1 MPNEA
6 GDLPPLPS
14 PERLRELMFDAARL
28 GRTDVLPALLHAGC
42 AVEAKDERGYTPL
55 ILAAYHGQDEAVALL
70 LDHGADPEA
79 GDAARGN
86 TALMGA
92 AFKGFTSVARLLLER
107 GAEAET
113 TNKAGQTAL
122 MLAALFDRREIA
134 DLLLAQG
141 ADPERC
147 DAAGNSALSV
157 ARDQNNAGMAEHLRG
172 ACPASRPGSRR
183 AESALLTS

>member
-1 MPNEA
+1 
-6 GDLPPLPS
+6 
-14 PERLRELMFDAARL
+14 MFNLVSLVIGFIAL
-28 GRTDVLPALLHAGC
+28 GGAILGFFPFFGWLNW
-42 AVEAKDERGYTPL
+42 AVVP
-55 ILAAYHGQDEAVALL
+55 V
-70 LDHGADPEA
+70 
-79 GDAARGN
+79 
-86 TALMGA
+86 ALMGA

-107 GAEAET
+107 GADAET

-157 ARDQNNAGMAEHLRG
+157 ARDQNNAAMGEHLRG
-172 ACPASRPGSRR
+172 TCPASRPGSRR
-183 AESALLTS
+183 VESAIPAS